1 MLVYV
6 VRLFLQRKDYEQM
19 ADVGERMNKVATASA
34 LTIIAAG
41 AVLANPG
48 VFMLLAAKGISQL
61 DPTTAQFV
69 IDWALFATSRCCR
82 LACHCYCCCSRPV
95 SSSRAWSPPA
105 AWSNDTAG
113 RSSRSSSSGWLCH
126 SCATGSRASRAR
138 TRGRRMLQIV
148 RMGNYAGVDWASE
161 KHDVLICD
169 VAGEELFA
177 ATFAHDE
184 AAGGAPQPGRGP
196 PAVPRFGRQV

>member
-19 ADVGERMNKVATASA
+19 ADVRERMNKVASASA

-69 IDWALFATSRCCR
+69 IDWALFATVALLALGVTLLLLLLAPVFIQPR
-82 LACHCYCCCSRPV
+82 LVTARGLVERHSPTILAIVLLGLAV
-95 SSSRAWSPPA
+95 SLLR
-105 AWSNDTAG
+105 DGIAG
-113 RSSRSSSSGWLCH
+113 L
-126 SCATGSRASRAR
+126 AS
-138 TRGRRMLQIV
+138 
-148 RMGNYAGVDWASE
+148 
-161 KHDVLICD
+161 
-169 VAGEELFA
+169 
-177 ATFAHDE
+177 
-184 AAGGAPQPGRGP
+184 
-196 PAVPRFGRQV
+196 